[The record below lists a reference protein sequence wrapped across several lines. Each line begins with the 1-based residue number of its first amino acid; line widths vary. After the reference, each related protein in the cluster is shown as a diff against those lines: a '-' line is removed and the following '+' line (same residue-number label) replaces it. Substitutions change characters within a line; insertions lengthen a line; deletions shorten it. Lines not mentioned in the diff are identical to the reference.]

1 MELEKIKDLSKVRLE
16 HADECISAAKSLL
29 ETGNLKS
36 ASNRAYY
43 TVFHA
48 MRAVLAFD
56 KIDMKHHSGIIAE
69 FRRLYIKTGIF
80 DVELS
85 RIISVLSDSRND
97 SDYDDFFVISKEE
110 VAEQIKYATLFL
122 EKIKV
127 FVLKRCLR

>member
-1 MELEKIKDLSKVRLE
+1 MELEQLKALSNIRLE

-29 ETGNLKS
+29 ESENYKS
-36 ASNRAYY
+36 AANRAYY

-80 DVELS
+80 DAELS
-85 RIISVLSDSRND
+85 KIISVLSDSRND
-97 SDYDDFFVISKEE
+97 SDYDDFFIVSKEE
-110 VAEQIKYATLFL
+110 VAEQIKDAELFL
-122 EKIKV
+122 EKIKEDV
-127 FVLKRCLR
+127 STK

>member
-1 MELEKIKDLSKVRLE
+1 MELEQLKALSNIRLE

-29 ETGNLKS
+29 ESENYKS
-36 ASNRAYY
+36 AANRAYY

-80 DVELS
+80 EAELS
-85 RIISVLSDSRND
+85 KIISVLSDSRND
-97 SDYDDFFVISKEE
+97 SDYDDFFIVSKEE
-110 VAEQIKYATLFL
+110 VAEQIKDAELFL
-122 EKIKV
+122 VKIKEYV
-127 FVLKRCLR
+127 STK